1 MDLRLLWIALAA
13 LIGALLHLIQ
23 GGVSWKQGII
33 TGVITAIVFA
43 VGYQL
48 QAAGLTVL
56 DLFLSVIGG
65 YGVNA
70 GVSSISQQKQLKL
83 FKKTYPDYKSKMK
96 QPK

>member
-1 MDLRLLWIALAA
+1 MWIALAA

-70 GVSSISQQKQLKL
+70 GVSSISQGKQLKA
-83 FKKTYPDYKSKMK
+83 FKAAYPDYKNKMNQRK
-96 QPK
+96 